1 MCLFTH
7 FAAGALAGGL
17 TGQPGWA
24 VLAGLASHV
33 VLDVLPHYDFPD
45 WRVEIA
51 GGAATL
57 VLLVL
62 LPFGSLAALLG
73 GLAGMLPDLENLLQ
87 KLGKLERRHFVF
99 PSHTGL
105 VPHGRECSPR
115 NLVWQGLLAGA
126 CFVLLGLV
134 APGGV
139 RAAAAPDAGGEARMG
154 RPRTLLLGGDASRTR
169 VEIQFPVAAAPGDWD
184 ALPLDRVHWYST
196 VKRPDEHPDAP
207 AEPAPQIFGVALP
220 SAAEGSWRV
229 ESLAWWRAPASLT
242 APEDLVRTGPPAIFR
257 DVPLQNFA
265 IRPGTADGGVLRRL
279 VLVIEHPAR
288 GEAGRFL
295 DKAGSGELLRG
306 PATEP
311 VPAGLANPDLFRS
324 LRRGARIWRQER
336 QAAVKA
342 LQPHPFSRT
351 GNWIRVEVDRT
362 GVYEIAAG
370 DLVLQGVSFSS
381 VDPTQLRLFKGG
393 GLPLDTDVTVPDSLQ
408 EDRVGLHEVAI
419 AVRDDSGEWDQDA
432 SLLFYGCGG
441 DAWRDRLEPGADR
454 LDRFEHRSA
463 TRGVYWLTWEYDTTP
478 SPFPDPPLRIGGAG
492 APAHGVTPVSEQQ
505 VRVHFEVSNVEA
517 TGIFADGWAWSTVVN
532 PLPSLNV
539 WPLDIGSVLPGR
551 STFFSLD
558 LRSMMTRRVPDSYR
572 NDAVA
577 WLNDAAADTASLQ
590 WTISQ
595 ESTLERVILSGWST
609 GLVGGRN
616 LLTLVNRNPT
626 YVQNSTVMPPLR
638 LALDCIDLLY
648 WAPLSKAS
656 GQLEFAHWG
665 DQVSAPG
672 EAVDLRLELPGSAP
686 DEVTVWDVSQAT
698 APVALAGTA
707 VPSPSAAIDLGLVR
721 DPDSQRHFVAF
732 AEADLRKPV
741 VLRRVYGAQD
751 LRTSLP
757 AADYVVIYD
766 PLFADAAAQLA
777 ALRSEHLPGIAA
789 PVAIAVSEEAIY
801 DSFSGGLKD
810 PLALRNFLRWFYQR
824 DGRLRYVCFMGDATR
839 DPRNYLNHDPGSQL
853 YDFLPTWVRSH
864 FPQRLHENS
873 WQNEPYACDDA
884 LVSFDVPPYSNSLDT
899 PDLAA
904 GRLTVHSAAE
914 ARDTV
919 ARIRDY
925 TTAPAEGTWRNRALM
940 TADDTFSLAYGE
952 GELDHTEEAEKLSS
966 QYVASSLD
974 VLKVYLSEYPKPPGS
989 GLKPG
994 ARLDALTHL
1003 NDGVTIFHYVGH
1015 GSNNVLADEQL
1026 MRMNDIPALRNGERR
1041 PLFLAFSCDVGVFD
1055 DIVSQSMAEIFVA
1068 QSQGGAIAAIAAAQ
1082 ASWPGANNRFS
1093 EFFYANLFPGQR
1105 AVAGT
1110 SVGEALLLGKQ
1121 DLGPLVIGWYL
1132 ENSQRYHLFGDPA
1145 LHLPQP
1151 LSGLD
1156 FSAESADTLHGGRLE
1171 RVVVDL
1177 SGLGLS
1183 GALGYDLQVADAR
1196 PWSSIT
1202 NGYQTV
1208 YYWLPGATVFHGT
1221 GTVQGDR
1228 LEIPFKVP
1236 VQLAYGDSGRV
1247 RVLLGSPDTEWADAR
1262 LMPVV
1267 LAALPE
1273 TDDLRGPQVQLSFA
1287 DGRYRVQP
1295 GSLVEAAVSDT
1306 SGVSI
1311 LGTLP
1316 SNSVLLEFDDS
1327 GRPINVSERFV
1338 FDPGSYTSGRVSVA
1352 LPADLVLGQHK
1363 AALFASDVLGNV
1375 GSDTLS
1381 FQIVAGATAG
1391 IADAT
1396 VFPNPTAGP
1405 CRLVFELSDAMRVE
1419 WSIYTLSGHRIKLLR
1434 EDYASAGP
1442 KIMAWDG
1449 RDQYGDG
1456 IANGVYLY
1464 VLRGRRDGDRE
1475 HEIKQTG
1482 RLVIMK

>member
-17 TGQPGWA
+17 TGQVGWA

-33 VLDVLPHYDFPD
+33 VLDTLPHYDFPD

-51 GGAATL
+51 GGAAAL
-57 VLLVL
+57 VLLGL
-62 LPFGSLAALLG
+62 LPFASTAAVVG

-99 PSHTGL
+99 PSHTGF

-115 NLVWQGLLAGA
+115 NLVWQSLLAVA
-126 CFVLLGLV
+126 CFTLLGLV
-134 APGGV
+134 APSGA
-139 RAAAAPDAGGEARMG
+139 RAAAPVASEEARMG
-154 RPRTLLLGGDASRTR
+154 RPQALLRGGDPTRTR
-169 VEIQFPVAAAPGDWD
+169 VEVLFPMDAAPRDWD
-184 ALPLDRVHWYST
+184 ALPLDHVHWYST
-196 VKRPDEHPDAP
+196 VTRPAADAGAR
-207 AEPAPQIFGVALP
+207 AEPAPQIFGIALP
-220 SAAEGSWRV
+220 TTAGGTWRV
-229 ESLAWWRAPASLT
+229 ESLAWWRAPAAAT
-242 APEDLVRTGPPAIFR
+242 EPEDLVETGPPAVFR
-257 DVPLQNFA
+257 DVPVQSFA

-279 VLVIEHPAR
+279 VLVIEHPPR
-288 GEAGRFL
+288 GDAGRFL
-295 DKAGSGELLRG
+295 DKAGAEDLLRG
-306 PATEP
+306 PAVEP
-311 VPAGLANPDLFRS
+311 APARLVNPELFRT
-324 LRRGARIWRQER
+324 LRRGARVWRQER
-336 QAAVKA
+336 QAAGKA
-342 LQPHPFSRT
+342 IQPHPFSRT
-351 GNWIRVEVDRT
+351 GNWIRLEVERT
-362 GVYEIAAG
+362 GVYEVAAG
-370 DLVLQGVSFSS
+370 DMVLQGIPFSS
-381 VDPTQLRLFKGG
+381 VDPTKLRLFKGG
-393 GLPLDTDVTVPDSLQ
+393 GLPLDVDVTVPDSLQ
-408 EDRVGLHEVAI
+408 EDRVSLHEVAI
-419 AVRDDSGEWDQDA
+419 AVRDDNGEWDQDD
-432 SLLFYGCGG
+432 SLLFYACGG
-441 DAWRDRLEPGADR
+441 DAWLDRLDPGAEK

-463 TRGVYWLTWEYDTTP
+463 ARGVYWLTWEFDTTP
-478 SPFPDPPLRIGGAG
+478 SPFPDPPLRIGGA
-492 APAHGVTPVSEQQ
+492 AVPAQGLTPLSEQQ
-505 VRVHFEVSNVEA
+505 VRVHFEASNAEA

-551 STFFSLD
+551 SSFFSLD

-572 NDAVA
+572 NDALA

-595 ESTLERVILSGWST
+595 ENTLERVILSGWST

-616 LLTLVNRNPT
+616 LLTLLNRNPT
-626 YVQNSTVMPPLR
+626 YYVSSEIKVPLR

-665 DQVSAPG
+665 DQVSMPG
-672 EAVDLRLELPGSAP
+672 ETVDLSLELQGALPA
-686 DEVTVWDVSQAT
+686 EVSVWDVSQAT
-698 APVALAGTA
+698 APVALSGTA
-707 VPSPSAAIDLGLVR
+707 VTSPSAAIVLGLVR
-721 DPDSQRHFVAF
+721 DPDTQRHFVAF
-732 AEADLRKPV
+732 AEADLRSPV
-741 VLRRVYGAQD
+741 LLRRVYSPQD

-757 AADYVVIYD
+757 AADYVVLHD

-777 ALRSEHLPGIAA
+777 ALRSEHLPGITA
-789 PVAIAVSEEAIY
+789 PVALAVSEEAVY
-801 DSFSGGLKD
+801 DCFSGGLKD

-853 YDFLPTWVRSH
+853 YDFLPTWVRTN
-864 FPQRLHENS
+864 FPDRLHEIS
-873 WQNEPYACDDA
+873 WRNEPYACDDE
-884 LVSFDVPPYSNSLDT
+884 LVSFEAPPNPFSLDT

-904 GRLTVHSAAE
+904 GRLPVRSGAE
-914 ARDTV
+914 ARDAV
-919 ARIRDY
+919 ARIGDY
-925 TTAPAEGTWRNRALM
+925 TTAPAEGPWRNRVLM

-952 GELDHTEEAEKLSS
+952 GELDHTEEAERLSS

-974 VLKVYLSEYPKPPGS
+974 VLKVYLSEYPKPPES
-989 GLKPG
+989 NLKPG

-1026 MRMNDIPALRNGERR
+1026 MRLNDIPSLRNGERR

-1055 DIVSQSMAEIFVA
+1055 DIVSQSLAEIFVA
-1068 QSQGGAIAAIAAAQ
+1068 QPQGGAIAAIGAAQ
-1082 ASWPGANNRFS
+1082 ASWGGLNDRFS
-1093 EFFYANLFPGQR
+1093 EYFYANLFPGQL
-1105 AVAGT
+1105 ALIST

-1121 DLGPLVIGWYL
+1121 DLGPFGGQWL

-1145 LHLPQP
+1145 LHLPHP

-1156 FSAESADTLHGGRLE
+1156 FSAESVDTLHGGRLE

-1177 SGLGLS
+1177 TGLGMVGG
-1183 GALGYDLQVADAR
+1183 GALAYDLQVADAR

-1202 NGYQTV
+1202 NGYRTV

-1247 RVLLGSPDTEWADAR
+1247 RVLLGSADAEWADAR
-1262 LMPVV
+1262 LIPVV
-1267 LAALPE
+1267 LTALPA
-1273 TDDLRGPQVQLSFA
+1273 TDDLRGPQIQLAFA

-1295 GSLVEAAVSDT
+1295 GSLVEAAMSDT

-1327 GRPINVSERFV
+1327 GLPINVSDRFV
-1338 FDPGSYTSGRVSVA
+1338 FDPGSYTSGRVSVP
-1352 LPADLVLGQHK
+1352 LPADLALGPHK

-1396 VFPNPTAGP
+1396 IFPNPTSGP

-1419 WSIYTLSGHRIKLLR
+1419 WSIYTLAGHRIKLLR
-1434 EDYASAGP
+1434 EDYISAGP

-1464 VLRGRRDGDRE
+1464 VLRGRRADDRE